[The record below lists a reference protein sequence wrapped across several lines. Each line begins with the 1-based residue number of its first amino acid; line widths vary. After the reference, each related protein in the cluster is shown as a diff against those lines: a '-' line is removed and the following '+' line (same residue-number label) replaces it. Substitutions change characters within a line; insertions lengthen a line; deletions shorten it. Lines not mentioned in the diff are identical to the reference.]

1 MEYDIFFSISQTP
14 DHNDYTPSEEVMFN
28 NYFEQVSAA
37 DRLGFGV
44 AWLAQAHLS
53 TVTQK
58 LNSKPVVPHWQGEV
72 GLCTDFPQLALETFR
87 RTERIDVG
95 SAVVAIVASGGP
107 IAQAERIANTVQFLS
122 LQSPN
127 RKLHV
132 GFSAG
137 RFEFM
142 ARPYGILPRDAVEEA
157 AWPALRGQIFIEAAE
172 VFLRLLRGDTFSCE
186 DVRQTILTRANFRSD
201 EDWEKVQVAAETDAD
216 AIEIQRRY
224 NFEDISIVP
233 KEWPRNQL
241 ELIAGTHDPKAQ
253 EFVNTILPVKVFN
266 LSITSPEIIDSTH
279 QRMQQQYH
287 ADGGEWQRRDMPRT
301 TFVFLNAEEGL
312 TPEQQT
318 EAAHEEARLALGEYW
333 KALEGTLDPSKVEK
347 AVDNALIGN
356 PEEVAAQ
363 ALERYHPDDRLMTWF
378 DFFNHDSK
386 RVIRNMEAWMEQVV
400 PLIERGLK

>member
-122 LQSPN
+122 LQSPK

-172 VFLRLLRGDTFSCE
+172 VFLRLLRGDTFSSE

-201 EDWEKVQVAAETDAD
+201 EDWEKVQVAAETDSES
-216 AIEIQRRY
+216 IEIQRRY

-233 KEWPRNQL
+233 KEWPRKQL